1 MSRTFEARLGKFGR
15 NEQIRHTARGN
26 SYSYLSVKSLLAD
39 NCILKRK
46 EFGRQDQER
55 DALVD

>member
-1 MSRTFEARLGKFGR
+1 MSRAFEARLGKFGR

-39 NCILKRK
+39 NCILKEKNLVAKIKK
-46 EFGRQDQER
+46 EMRC
-55 DALVD
+55 